1 MVLKNNANHSIKDS
15 KSFDYKTTITGK
27 LESSDATKA
36 YSEAVVGNNPVVGIN
51 NPKTST
57 SNVTDAKLYVPVVAL
72 SNEND
77 NKLL

>member
-1 MVLKNNANHSIKDS
+1 MTLTWSPNCILTS
-15 KSFDYKTTITGK
+15 
-27 LESSDATKA
+27 KA

-57 SNVTDAKLYVPVVAL
+57 YNVTDAKLYVPVVAL